1 MVLALPRS
9 THRLG
14 REEQERSQEEDD
26 GKGNGKEGRE
36 EDQGS
41 KVCDEVKILLI
52 SQEITTQLSKPLVKL
67 VLSLFIYCALNKTEK
82 F

>member
-1 MVLALPRS
+1 MVLALPQS

-41 KVCDEVKILLI
+41 KVCDEAKILSI
-52 SQEITTQLSKPLVKL
+52 SQETTTQLSKTP
-67 VLSLFIYCALNKTEK
+67 SQTSSQFIYILCSQ
-82 F
+82 